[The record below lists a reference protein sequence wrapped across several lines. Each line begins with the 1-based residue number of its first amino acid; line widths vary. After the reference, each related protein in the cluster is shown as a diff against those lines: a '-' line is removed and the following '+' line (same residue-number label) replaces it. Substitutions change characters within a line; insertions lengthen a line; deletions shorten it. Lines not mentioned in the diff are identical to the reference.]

1 MNSTDIR
8 FPNLGILF
16 THLGSG
22 ITIGGFEI
30 KFYGIIIACGFL
42 LGLFVAM
49 QEAKR
54 TGQNPELYMDY
65 LICMVLPAII
75 GARLYYVIFSWDYYK
90 EDLMRILQI
99 RQGGLAIFGG
109 VIVGVLVLYL
119 FSRYRKQSFF
129 QMADTIVMGLLIGQ
143 IMGRWG
149 NFFNREAFGRFTDG
163 LFAMQI
169 PVSYFEDVGRY
180 SEIQATG
187 LLNQAVDVTLNGTT
201 VSCIQVHPTF
211 LYESLWNICL
221 LLFIFCYRKRKKFDG
236 ELLGIYL
243 MGYGIGRFWIESLR
257 VDQLTIG
264 NTGLAVSQILS
275 FMLVVGSAVSMG
287 IFRYQKRKR
296 SMDDDNIIE

>member
-1 MNSTDIR
+1 
-8 FPNLGILF
+8 
-16 THLGSG
+16 
-22 ITIGGFEI
+22 
-30 KFYGIIIACGFL
+30 
-42 LGLFVAM
+42 
-49 QEAKR
+49 
-54 TGQNPELYMDY
+54 
-65 LICMVLPAII
+65 
-75 GARLYYVIFSWDYYK
+75 
-90 EDLMRILQI
+90 
-99 RQGGLAIFGG
+99 
-109 VIVGVLVLYL
+109 
-119 FSRYRKQSFF
+119 
-129 QMADTIVMGLLIGQ
+129 
-143 IMGRWG
+143 
-149 NFFNREAFGRFTDG
+149 
-163 LFAMQI
+163 
-169 PVSYFEDVGRY
+169 VGRY